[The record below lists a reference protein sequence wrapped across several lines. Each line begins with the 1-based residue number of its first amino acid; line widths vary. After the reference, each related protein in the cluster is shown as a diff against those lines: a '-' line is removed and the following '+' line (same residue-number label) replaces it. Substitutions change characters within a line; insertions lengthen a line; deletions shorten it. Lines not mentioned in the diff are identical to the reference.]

1 MKNGNLKL
9 KTSFKLLAVVFT
21 FSFLVFNLAATA
33 PAVFAEDSRGVGKTP
48 PGNIF
53 SLTEENPLGTTSVI
67 DLLNTILRSLTFV
80 AIPIA
85 VLMII
90 VGAFQMMSAGGDPEK
105 FKTGRKTILY
115 VAIGFAILLIARLLI
130 GISAELLGAKPA
142 ILEEIRRTGQ

>member
-1 MKNGNLKL
+1 MKKYSAKL
-9 KTSFKLLAVVFT
+9 KYLLI
-21 FSFLVFNLAATA
+21 SIYCFLATA
-33 PAVFAEDSRGVGKTP
+33 PAVFAEDCRGVGRTP

-53 SLTEENPLGTTSVI
+53 SLTEENPLCTTSVI

-115 VAIGFAILLIARLLI
+115 AAIGFAILLIARLLI
-130 GISAELLGAKPA
+130 GISAEILGAKPA